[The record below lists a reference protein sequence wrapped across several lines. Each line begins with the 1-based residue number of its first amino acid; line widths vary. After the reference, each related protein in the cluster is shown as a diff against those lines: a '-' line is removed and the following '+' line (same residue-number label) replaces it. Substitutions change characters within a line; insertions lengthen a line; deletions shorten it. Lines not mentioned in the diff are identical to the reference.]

1 MGCGLKCISVYT
13 KDFEVFSDIFERVLE
28 TPLADSEER
37 EVEGVTVFESGEV
50 PENYLDRMRNKPD
63 VVVMKLKQRNITIL
77 QHGDVFEILIP
88 EQEKV
93 LH

>member
-1 MGCGLKCISVYT
+1 VYT

>member
-1 MGCGLKCISVYT
+1 LKCISVYT

-37 EVEGVTVFESGEV
+37 EVEGVTVFESGDV

-63 VVVMKLKQRNITIL
+63 VVVMKLKQKNITIL

>member
-1 MGCGLKCISVYT
+1 MKCISVYT

-37 EVEGVTVFESGEV
+37 EVEGVTVFESGDV

-63 VVVMKLKQRNITIL
+63 VVVMKLKQKNITIL

>member
-1 MGCGLKCISVYT
+1 VYT

-37 EVEGVTVFESGEV
+37 EVEGVTVFESGDV

-63 VVVMKLKQRNITIL
+63 VVVMKLKQKNITIL